1 MTSADLF
8 LTTYF
13 VGAFCYVEIEHDGW
27 EKGLLNI
34 FITNVIGL
42 FCWYFLRS

>member
-8 LTTYF
+8 LATYF

-27 EKGLLNI
+27 DKGLLNV
-34 FITNVIGL
+34 FITCLIGL
-42 FCWYFLRS
+42 FCWYLMRI